1 MTQNND
7 SMTFND
13 DELKKDPNFV
23 FSLERNLRQYLFLL
37 NIGFI
42 FIIIAL
48 ITLLIIVLP
57 LKEKEPYLVFFSE
70 PQTNFVRVTPANY
83 DIRTDEALLKGII
96 AGYVKKRETINR
108 IDDIERY
115 QEIRLQSISKVWN
128 TFSALVAQS
137 NSIYATQNIYREIKI
152 INSSILS
159 ENVATVDFVATII
172 QEGTG
177 EMKKDFKRYRAT
189 LKYDFKEQKI
199 NFDSLPSNPTGFI
212 VNEYALTEVDLQGL
226 IIETKDNQ
234 NE

>member
-37 NIGFI
+37 NIIFA
-42 FIIIAL
+42 FIIIVLVLLMMAL
-48 ITLLIIVLP
+48 LP
-57 LKEKEPYLVFFSE
+57 LKEKQPYLVFFSE
-70 PQTNFVRVTPANY
+70 PATNFVRVEPANY
-83 DIRTDEALLKGII
+83 DIRGDEALLKGII

-108 IDDIERY
+108 VDDIERY
-115 QEIRLQSISKVWN
+115 EEVRMQSASKVWN
-128 TFSALVAQS
+128 TFNALITQS
-137 NSIYATQNIYREIKI
+137 GSIYSKRSLYREIRI

-177 EMKKDFKRYRAT
+177 EMKKEFKRYRAT
-189 LKYDFKEQKI
+189 IKYDFTKQEI

-212 VNEYALTEVDLQGL
+212 INEYALTEVDLQGL
-226 IIETKDNQ
+226 IIEKDK
-234 NE
+234 E